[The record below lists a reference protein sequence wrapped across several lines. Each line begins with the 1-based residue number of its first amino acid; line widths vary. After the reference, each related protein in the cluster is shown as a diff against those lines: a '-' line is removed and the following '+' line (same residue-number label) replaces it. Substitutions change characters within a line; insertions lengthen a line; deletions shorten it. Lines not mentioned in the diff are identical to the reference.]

1 MIDIPLRLD
10 SCLDIDSKNKHRYEE
25 LENSLTESEINGTQ
39 TSSQK
44 RKRLSFDSFHQIMLR
59 KIHKKFRDVIC
70 NYRWKHRLIPIMIFV
85 LLTIIFITCLATLV
99 GSLTPKV
106 LLGSTAN
113 AATHQSGIQ
122 KTSIKRKITIGYFRI
137 CVVASNDSLYN
148 EIMHRDNPALLN

>member
-25 LENSLTESEINGTQ
+25 LENSLPESEINGKQ
-39 TSSQK
+39 TCSRK
-44 RKRLSFDSFHQIMLR
+44 GKRLSFCSFHQIMLR
-59 KIHKKFRDVIC
+59 KFHKNFRDVLC
-70 NYRWKHRLIPIMIFV
+70 NYRWKHRLIPIIIFF

-99 GSLTPKV
+99 GSITPKV
-106 LLGSTAN
+106 LLGSTASV
-113 AATHQSGIQ
+113 AIHQSGI
-122 KTSIKRKITIGYFRI
+122 KSTITIGYFRIDI